1 MAKYNKNKSS
11 KSRLPQKKISKFCN
25 HKMKTDTVSP
35 LLFTEKSYFYYLVK
49 SITFFN
55 RFVGNFNLFKASDEE
70 INYLIEIINSYNNQS
85 IDNDYSLNENTIAP
99 YFKIAIRNLEKVPLL
114 YDETNSKISKIIE
127 ELKFKSSISIKKV
140 IECYKK
146 KYGKILS
153 KTTVHRKL
161 RNKLKY
167 SYRKTIIK
175 PIDLEKKIYKKM
187 SFLFIKIIIRALILK
202 MNLIFL
208 DESNF
213 HLKNPSFK
221 TWLKQGDPAHF
232 GNKNNTKI
240 NFLLAVSD
248 KKVINYKFT
257 KKNTNTAEFIKFFL
271 ETIDKLNE
279 EEKQKT
285 LFIMDNHV
293 SHISNKTLKI
303 VKKKKLKVLYS
314 VPYESKFNPI
324 ELSFR
329 HIKNI
334 IYKKIFKSI
343 EQVKR
348 LVLDVLNS
356 KEYEKTLYKNFLETL
371 NVYINYCIKNDSEDL
386 NL

>member
-1 MAKYNKNKSS
+1 MVKKNKNKYS
-11 KSRLPQKKISKFCN
+11 KNRIAQKRISKFFN
-25 HKMKTDTVSP
+25 YKMRKDLISP
-35 LLFTEKSYFYYLVK
+35 LLFTEKSNFYYLVK

-55 RFVGNFNLFKASDEE
+55 RFVGNFNLYKPSYDE
-70 INYLIEIINSYNNQS
+70 INYLIEIINSYNNQN
-85 IDNDYSLNENTIAP
+85 IDNNYIFNENSIIP
-99 YFKIAIRNLEKVPLL
+99 YFKNAIRNLEKVPLL
-114 YDETNSKISKIIE
+114 YNDINCKINNIIE
-127 ELKFKSSISIKKV
+127 ELKIKGSISIKKV
-140 IECYKK
+140 IECYKN

-175 PIDLEKKIYKKM
+175 PIDLEKTIYKKM

-202 MNLIFL
+202 LNFIFL

-221 TWLKQGDPAHF
+221 TWLKQGDLAHF
-232 GNKNNTKI
+232 GNKYNNKI

-257 KKNTNTAEFIKFFL
+257 NKNTNTAEFIKFFL

-293 SHISNKTLKI
+293 SHISKETLDV
-303 VKKKKLKVLYS
+303 VKNKKLKVLYS

-334 IYKKIFKSI
+334 IYKNIFKSI
-343 EQVKR
+343 NQIKR
-348 LVLDVLNS
+348 LVVDVLNS
-356 KEYEKTLYKNFLETL
+356 KKFEKTLYKNFLETL

>member
-1 MAKYNKNKSS
+1 MAKYNKNKSC

-25 HKMKTDTVSP
+25 YKMRTDTVSP

-85 IDNDYSLNENTIAP
+85 IDNDNILNENTIAP
-99 YFKIAIRNLEKVPLL
+99 YFKIAIRNLEKVPVL

-127 ELKFKSSISIKKV
+127 ELKFKSSISLKKV

-187 SFLFIKIIIRALILK
+187 SYLFIKIII
-202 MNLIFL
+202 
-208 DESNF
+208 
-213 HLKNPSFK
+213 
-221 TWLKQGDPAHF
+221 
-232 GNKNNTKI
+232 
-240 NFLLAVSD
+240 
-248 KKVINYKFT
+248 
-257 KKNTNTAEFIKFFL
+257 
-271 ETIDKLNE
+271 
-279 EEKQKT
+279 
-285 LFIMDNHV
+285 
-293 SHISNKTLKI
+293 
-303 VKKKKLKVLYS
+303 
-314 VPYESKFNPI
+314 
-324 ELSFR
+324 
-329 HIKNI
+329 
-334 IYKKIFKSI
+334 
-343 EQVKR
+343 
-348 LVLDVLNS
+348 
-356 KEYEKTLYKNFLETL
+356 
-371 NVYINYCIKNDSEDL
+371 
-386 NL
+386 